1 MPVIARSCWGL
12 ALGLALLAL
21 GCATPPHGTIGAIL
35 GQQGDGR
42 VFIRAAPEDL
52 GAAQAGLRPGD
63 EIMFIDGVQASTL
76 SPEELSALLGGPV
89 GAPVQL
95 TVLRD
100 EEVLR
105 VTVTRTEA
113 RKYAPGAPLE

>member
-1 MPVIARSCWGL
+1 MPAIGLSCWGL
-12 ALGLALLAL
+12 ALGLLVGL

-35 GQQGDGR
+35 GQQSDGR

-52 GAAQAGLRPGD
+52 GAAKAGLQPGD

-95 TVLRD
+95 TVLR
-100 EEVLR
+100 EGEVMR
-105 VTVTRTEA
+105 VTVTRTMA
-113 RKYAPGAPLE
+113 RKYTPGMPTE